1 MDKTSVALFDK
12 YAKTQLKAF
21 GYEAN
26 VTPVSGWKL
35 RLASLKVL
43 LKRMF

>member
-1 MDKTSVALFDK
+1 MDKSSVAVFDK
-12 YAKTQLKAF
+12 YAKTQLQAF

-26 VTPVSGWKL
+26 TVQVSKWKL
-35 RLASLKVL
+35 RLATLKVL